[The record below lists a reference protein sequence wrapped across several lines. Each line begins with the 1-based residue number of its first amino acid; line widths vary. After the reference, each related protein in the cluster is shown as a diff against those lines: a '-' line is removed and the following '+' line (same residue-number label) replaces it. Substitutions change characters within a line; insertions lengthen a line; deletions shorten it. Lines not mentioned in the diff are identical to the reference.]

1 MKKNVLII
9 GTTTGL
15 VSGEKLAQEKAIYV
29 TLKSFQQAGYQTILL
44 TENREL
50 FPEFRA
56 LATQIV
62 FQEVNLNNLK
72 TIILQYQIDFI
83 FPTYTANQN
92 LSIFR
97 NLIKQ
102 DFLQQHQVKLLV
114 LNKNNLNLTISHKAL
129 TNYLQKQG
137 FRIIEHQIVH
147 NFEEAMAFVQQ
158 HHFPII
164 IRVNNK
170 EQKTYWNSINTE
182 EELAQLLATTTADD
196 GYEIERSINNFK
208 ELTMT
213 TIRDRFDNAALIY
226 SSEDLD
232 SIGINSND
240 SISVTP
246 VFSLTNDLFQRLR
259 DAVLKLTRLLKIVGI
274 CTFDLAVDEQTNSF
288 YVLAISPLFQSKILP
303 IIASTGYPLF
313 EVICQVSIGHRLER
327 VTTLA
332 GPTINAAVELTS
344 NHLTARF
351 PIWQKC
357 RESQLVSNLG
367 PHTSSLGSV
376 IVSGNNLESV
386 IMKGL
391 QILDLTDDIFINKP
405 DSKLDD
411 EQIEALLFH
420 TNIQRIIAVCE
431 ALDRGFDVQE
441 VQSFT
446 KFNLVF
452 LETLKHLLDL
462 ARLLEYKKG
471 NLEILTICKRYG
483 FSDFLI
489 AQLWN
494 ITTKQ
499 VAEITTQLSLNCLAL
514 PTPSSFSLNQGA
526 VNNYFAVYLDDPQ
539 PRQPDYQI
547 ILKNYPNSDMISNY
561 EMSILAY
568 QLLHQFQTDGYS
580 VASEGYLLSKIDS
593 SIVGDYYIDSDYNK
607 SYLYEQQNRLNITI
621 NTLENQHV
629 NYPISLY
636 NLDYQR
642 SLLAKQRV
650 LTEISFIQNQEHK
663 VWLSLPIT
671 SVLKRN
677 TGQHWEMTA
686 VPGKL
691 NSRLVQLATEFV
703 NKKLSHLTFGTLIIV
718 DETVVKYLAGFTTNI
733 GIISQVNPNFIDVL
747 CHSLVGIAPSKS
759 QKSKHLF
766 GRKIN
771 CQRSNT
777 GLYTTKVHYFD
788 LPASYRRILK

>member
-29 TLKSFQQAGYQTILL
+29 TLKSFRQAGYQTILL

-50 FPEFRA
+50 FPEFRTI
-56 LATQIV
+56 ATHIV

-83 FPTYTANQN
+83 FPAYTISKN
-92 LSIFR
+92 LNIFR

-102 DFLQQHQVKLLV
+102 DFLQQHHVKLLV

-129 TNYLQKQG
+129 TTYLQKHG
-137 FRIIEHQIVH
+137 FRVIEHKIV
-147 NFEEAMAFVQQ
+147 NNLDEAMTFVQQ

-164 IRVNNK
+164 IRVNK
-170 EQKTYWNSINTE
+170 KDQKTYWNSINTIK
-182 EELAQLLATTTADD
+182 ELAQLLETTTADD

-213 TIRDRFDNAALIY
+213 TIRDRFDNSALIY

-240 SISVTP
+240 SISVAP
-246 VFSLTNDLFQRLR
+246 VFSLNNDMFQRLR
-259 DAVLKLTRLLKIVGI
+259 NAVLKLTRLLKIVGI

-288 YVLAISPLFQSKILP
+288 YVLTISPLFQGKILP
-303 IIASTGYPLF
+303 IISSTGYPLF
-313 EVICQVSIGHRLER
+313 EAICQVSIGHRLEQ
-327 VTTLA
+327 VKTLA

-344 NHLTARF
+344 NHITARF
-351 PIWQKC
+351 PIWQKY
-357 RESQLVSNLG
+357 RGAQLVNNLG
-367 PHTSSLGSV
+367 PHTSSLGAV
-376 IVSGNNLESV
+376 IVSSNNLESV

-391 QILDLTDDIFINKP
+391 KILDLTDDIFINKP

-411 EQIEALLFH
+411 EQIESLLFH

-471 NLEILTICKRYG
+471 DLEILTICKRYG

-489 AQLWN
+489 ARLWN

-499 VAEITTQLSLNCLAL
+499 VAEITTQLSLNCITLS
-514 PTPSSFSLNQGA
+514 TSSSFSLNQGS
-526 VNNYFAVYLDDPQ
+526 VNNYFDVYLDDPQ
-539 PRQPDYQI
+539 TCKRDYQI

-593 SIVGDYYIDSDYNK
+593 SIISDYYTDSDYNK
-607 SYLYEQQNRLNITI
+607 SYLYKQQNRLNITI
-621 NTLENQHV
+621 NTLENHHM
-629 NYPISLY
+629 NYPISIY
-636 NLDYQR
+636 NLDFQR
-642 SLLAKQRV
+642 SLFSKQRI
-650 LTEISFIQNQEHK
+650 LTEISFIQNKEHK

-671 SVLKRN
+671 SVLKKN
-677 TGQHWEMTA
+677 TYQHWEINA

-691 NSRLVQLATEFV
+691 NSQLVHLVTEFV
-703 NKKLSHLTFGTLIIV
+703 NKKLSQLNFGTLIII
-718 DETVVKYLAGFTTNI
+718 DGAVVKFLSGFTTNI
-733 GIISQVNPNFIDVL
+733 GVISQVNPNFIDAL

-759 QKSKHLF
+759 QKSKQLF

-771 CQRSNT
+771 FQCFNT